1 MKSFFRNPS
10 CLVAVELFLFCAHLS
25 AQTNPVSPRIAQ
37 SVEETNLVRLEGNVH
52 PLVQAKYDQ
61 GAVSD
66 AKMIN
71 RMLLLLR
78 RSEEQEASLK
88 DLLDEQQMKSSA
100 NYHHWLTPE
109 EFGKRFGPA
118 DADIQVVTDWLTS
131 KGFEG
136 IKVGVGRVVIEFRG
150 NAGQV
155 RRAFHTE
162 IHNYFVNGEEHFA
175 NASDPQIPVVLAPV
189 VAGVVA
195 LHNFPKQSQIH
206 HLGTFKRTKGTGEV
220 QPEFTYISCGSTGTR
235 PCYALGPSDFA
246 TIYGVQKLWDT
257 GIDGTGQT
265 IAIVGE
271 TNLNIQD
278 VRDFRKIFGL
288 PANDP
293 QVILNGPDP
302 GITSKSEE
310 TEADLD
316 VEWSGAVAKNATI
329 KFVVSEST
337 VSNATA
343 GVDLSAL
350 YIIENNIAPV
360 MSESYGACEASLGTT
375 GNKFYRDLWQQAA
388 AQGITVIIAA
398 GDNGT
403 AACDTASGQTSA
415 SHGLAVSG
423 LASTPYNVALGG
435 TDFYYTSANPATNY
449 WNDANS
455 NNSTTGQSAK
465 SYIPE
470 TTWNDS
476 CAQNGGTGCGS
487 VHSNGRDL
495 IAGSGGQSNCSTLNS
510 ADTACTAGYA
520 KPGWQSGTG
529 VPKDGVRDIPDVSL
543 FASNGANNSFTLCAK
558 QTRSIATRAA

>member
-206 HLGTFKRTKGTGEV
+206 NLGTFKRTKGTGEV
-220 QPEFTYISCGSTGTR
+220 QPEFTYISCGSTGQGRRLRLSVKQTLIFKMCEILEKYSDCRRTILRSSSTDRIRGSR
-235 PCYALGPSDFA
+235 PKA
-246 TIYGVQKLWDT
+246 
-257 GIDGTGQT
+257 
-265 IAIVGE
+265 
-271 TNLNIQD
+271 
-278 VRDFRKIFGL
+278 RKRKRIW
-288 PANDP
+288 
-293 QVILNGPDP
+293 
-302 GITSKSEE
+302 T
-310 TEADLD
+310 
-316 VEWSGAVAKNATI
+316 WSG
-329 KFVVSEST
+329 
-337 VSNATA
+337 
-343 GVDLSAL
+343 
-350 YIIENNIAPV
+350 
-360 MSESYGACEASLGTT
+360 
-375 GNKFYRDLWQQAA
+375 Q
-388 AQGITVIIAA
+388 
-398 GDNGT
+398 
-403 AACDTASGQTSA
+403 
-415 SHGLAVSG
+415 
-423 LASTPYNVALGG
+423 
-435 TDFYYTSANPATNY
+435 
-449 WNDANS
+449 
-455 NNSTTGQSAK
+455 GQSRRTRRSSLWSRNPQSLMRRRASISQHFISSK
-465 SYIPE
+465 
-470 TTWNDS
+470 TT
-476 CAQNGGTGCGS
+476 
-487 VHSNGRDL
+487 L
-495 IAGSGGQSNCSTLNS
+495 PL
-510 ADTACTAGYA
+510 
-520 KPGWQSGTG
+520 
-529 VPKDGVRDIPDVSL
+529 
-543 FASNGANNSFTLCAK
+543 
-558 QTRSIATRAA
+558 